1 MAVAEGAGPDSH
13 VLTVIAKRMRAAKKK
28 LTRIEGIEKNRQE
41 GKAINADQEEL
52 LKAKPGLKF
61 QFEELEKLTPLLK
74 EAVAEERKGAVQ
86 QAQAARDEEQAAAA
100 APATQDEFEPLLN
113 TDAPVEDVPGSSK
126 AALSEEELERL
137 LQLMYFAQLF
147 GASASAAQERAAAAG
162 YDYTAPE
169 GEATAEEDLQAIASF
184 GLSLA
189 QQPPDS
195 SISHKDWLD
204 SSKQKALDFV
214 HQAHTALSS
223 EATTVNRLAERLQR
237 IVSSDFFT
245 AQPEV
250 QAESQNVDR
259 ATSTPAQDLLSENTT
274 PNPLSELKSSR
285 PQPNGF
291 PSTAEALRTMQQA
304 DRLPDLLAGEQLP
317 HTFAHQELLSM
328 GDDASFLMPQDQSSF
343 SATHLPGHP
352 TDQPG
357 FPEPISS
364 HSYQPLAQS
373 ESQNLPSQHPPQAS
387 IPGSEPSF
395 FPMTSG
401 APSQHAGGMHGLGDG
416 MTDGFSSL
424 RGLSDAQ
431 PGGGPPMNG
440 TPGYSMGPDPSSIP
454 QPAFN
459 FMNEGGMSIPAPH
472 SDPMPVAPEIS
483 KPAAAPQAAGQSQRS
498 VAQIVGN
505 SAEGSTEGA
514 PGQGGFQQRG
524 RGPGRGRGSGGRS
537 GGRGERGRGRGDGFV
552 PRGGRSGPRGRGER
566 GRGRGPPNSAGRGA
580 GPAPEWA

>member
-1 MAVAEGAGPDSH
+1 
-13 VLTVIAKRMRAAKKK
+13 MRAAKKK

-250 QAESQNVDR
+250 QAE
-259 ATSTPAQDLLSENTT
+259 T
-274 PNPLSELKSSR
+274 
-285 PQPNGF
+285 
-291 PSTAEALRTMQQA
+291 EALRTMQQA